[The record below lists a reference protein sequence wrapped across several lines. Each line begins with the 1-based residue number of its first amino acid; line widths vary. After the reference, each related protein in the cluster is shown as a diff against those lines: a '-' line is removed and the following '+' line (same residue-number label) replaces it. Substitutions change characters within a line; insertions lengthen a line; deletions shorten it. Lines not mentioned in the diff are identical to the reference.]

1 MNTKI
6 TRISLLFTCIGA
18 IFYTV
23 QSNAQDV
30 SLSLVPES
38 GFYAGLG
45 IGANSTQFNGQTI
58 TGTGLTT
65 DTIDGKSANG
75 YGTGETSVAMPPAR
89 SISPSIQLG
98 YFQKFN
104 HSNYLW
110 GTKFSYSYIGG
121 APATTYNVQIPQFGT
136 FPNGKPLTGGN
147 AIASSYQK
155 SVTNQ
160 FSFIPYFGKS
170 FEKSMVYFGVGP
182 TYTQARTTTNGLVGY
197 AQIDGHTIDVSGAPQ
212 SFISS
217 QWVYGGAAMLG
228 GSYFLDKTWFLDFT
242 FTYAMTQNKT
252 SNRISPFSNPP
263 TTGFLVGSGTGT
275 AVIQTLGLTLNKL
288 F

>member
-1 MNTKI
+1 MSAKITKI
-6 TRISLLFTCIGA
+6 SLSFACIGA
-18 IFYTV
+18 IFYSA
-23 QSNAQDV
+23 QSIAQDV
-30 SLSLVPES
+30 STSLVPES
-38 GFYAGLG
+38 GFYVGLG

-65 DTIDGKSANG
+65 DTIDGRSANG
-75 YGTGETSVAMPPAR
+75 YGSGETGVTMPPAR

-98 YFQKFN
+98 YFQKFKD
-104 HSNYLW
+104 SNYLW

-182 TYTQARTTTNGLVGY
+182 TYTQVRTTTNGLVGY
-197 AQIDGHTIDVSGAPQ
+197 AQIDGHTVDVSGAPQ

-228 GSYFLDKTWFLDFT
+228 GSYFLDKSWFLDFT
-242 FTYAMTQNKT
+242 YTYAMTQNKT
-252 SNRISPFSNPP
+252 SYRISPFSNPP

-275 AVIQTLGLTLNKL
+275 AVIQTLGITLNNL